1 MTAKLDHE
9 VADLKRRLDEALA
22 ERDEAEARQAA
33 IADILQ
39 LINTSQG
46 DLSSVF
52 DAILKKAHDLC
63 GAEVGVLLRYDGEC
77 YWPLAAQHTSA
88 RFLEHIRQGFRPGPN
103 NPFARVLRG
112 EPFVQIPDVAE
123 FLAKGIDDPELRIA
137 VEMGIHTFVV
147 VPLIKDGRCIG
158 AISANRRSVSPLT
171 EKQIA
176 LLQSFA
182 TQAVLAIENARLITE
197 TREAFGAADRHRRG
211 PAGHQF
217 LAGRSRAGVR
227 CDARKGAGPMRR
239 RFRSGP
245 HFRR

>member
-1 MTAKLDHE
+1 MTDKLDHG
-9 VADLKRRLDEALA
+9 VADLKRQLDEARA

-88 RFLEHIRQGFRPGPN
+88 RFLEHIRQGFRPRPN

-137 VEMGIHTFVV
+137 VEMGIHTFAV
-147 VPLIKDGRCIG
+147 VPLIKDGRCVG
-158 AISANRRSVSPLT
+158 AISANRRSVCPLT

-197 TREAFGAADRHRRG
+197 TREALEQQTATAEVLQVINSSPGVLAPVFDAILEKAHALCGATMG
-211 PAGHQF
+211 SLQT
-217 LAGRSRAGVR
+217 
-227 CDARKGAGPMRR
+227 
-239 RFRSGP
+239 
-245 HFRR
+245 

>member
-9 VADLKRRLDEALA
+9 AADLKRRLDEALA

-88 RFLEHIRQGFRPGPN
+88 RFLEHIREGFRPGVN
-103 NPFARVLRG
+103 NPFAKVLRG

-123 FLAKGIDDPELRIA
+123 FLSQG
-137 VEMGIHTFVV
+137 VESYALPSKWAF
-147 VPLIKDGRCIG
+147 
-158 AISANRRSVSPLT
+158 
-171 EKQIA
+171 A
-176 LLQSFA
+176 LLS
-182 TQAVLAIENARLITE
+182 L
-197 TREAFGAADRHRRG
+197 
-211 PAGHQF
+211 F
-217 LAGRSRAGVR
+217 L
-227 CDARKGAGPMRR
+227 
-239 RFRSGP
+239 F
-245 HFRR
+245 

>member
-1 MTAKLDHE
+1 
-9 VADLKRRLDEALA
+9 ALA

-33 IADILQ
+33 IADVLQ

-52 DAILKKAHDLC
+52 DLILKKAHDLC

-88 RFLEHIRQGFRPGPN
+88 RFLEHIREGFRPGPN
-103 NPFARVLRG
+103 NPFARVLR
-112 EPFVQIPDVAE
+112 EPFAQIPDLAE
-123 FLAKGIDDPELRIA
+123 FLAQGIDDPELRIA
-137 VEMGIHTFVV
+137 LEMGIHTFAV
-147 VPLIKDGRCIG
+147 VPLIKGGRCVG

-182 TQAVLAIENARLITE
+182 TQAVLALENARLITE
-197 TREAFGAADRHRRG
+197 
-211 PAGHQF
+211 
-217 LAGRSRAGVR
+217 
-227 CDARKGAGPMRR
+227 
-239 RFRSGP
+239 
-245 HFRR
+245 

>member
-1 MTAKLDHE
+1 MPANLDHE
-9 VADLKRRLDEALA
+9 VVDLRRQLDEARA
-22 ERDEAEARQAA
+22 ERDEAEAQKAA
-33 IADILQ
+33 MAEVLGI
-39 LINTSQG
+39 INSSPG
-46 DLSSVF
+46 DPAPVF
-52 DAILKKAHDLC
+52 DIILKKAHDLC
-63 GAEVGVLLRYDGEC
+63 GAEVGVLLSYDGQC

-88 RFLEHIRQGFRPGPN
+88 RFLEHIRKGFRPGPN

-123 FLAKGIDDPELRIA
+123 FLAQGIDHPELRIA

-182 TQAVLAIENARLITE
+182 TQAVIAMDNARLLGELRDRTTE
-197 TREAFGAADRHRRG
+197 
-211 PAGHQF
+211 
-217 LAGRSRAGVR
+217 
-227 CDARKGAGPMRR
+227 
-239 RFRSGP
+239 
-245 HFRR
+245 